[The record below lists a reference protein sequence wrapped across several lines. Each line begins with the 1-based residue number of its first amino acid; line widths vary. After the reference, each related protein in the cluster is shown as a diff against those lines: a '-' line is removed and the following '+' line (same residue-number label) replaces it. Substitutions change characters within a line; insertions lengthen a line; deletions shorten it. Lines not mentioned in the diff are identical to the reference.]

1 MLIALTVALSLASA
15 PVAPEAASS
24 QVSVEE
30 LARFAEVFREVQTSF
45 VEPVSDHEL
54 MEAAIQGLLTRLDPH
69 SEYLVRKD
77 LEEFSEQT
85 SGVYGGLGV
94 EVQVISG
101 ELKIVSPMD
110 DTPASRAG
118 LRSGD
123 VISRID
129 GTVIEGQAAFAG
141 VDMLRGEVGSSI
153 KLEIQR
159 AGAEAFEV
167 TLKREI
173 IQLKSARA
181 ERLPGG
187 MALLRVAAFQ
197 NDTVRSAERAL
208 KTLQEKKPIRGLV
221 LDLRS
226 NPGGYVTAAVGLSDL
241 FLESGVIVSTK
252 GRNADSNTE
261 LKATPGDLLNGAP
274 MVVLI
279 DAGSA
284 SAAEIV
290 AGALQDH
297 HRAIVMGQKSFGK
310 GSVQSLLPLSN
321 GDGLRLT
328 TARYYTPS
336 GHSIQARGIYP
347 DVPLGSL
354 TLNREAER
362 IDPVT
367 EASLANHLQ
376 EDATPVAGEDL
387 PAIETDYALSEAV
400 NVLRAVALLADRKEI
415 K

>member
-1 MLIALTVALSLASA
+1 MLIALNAALSLASA

-30 LARFAEVFREVQTSF
+30 LSRFAEVFREVQTSF

-77 LEEFSEQT
+77 LEDFSEQT
-85 SGVYGGLGV
+85 AGVYGGLGV

-118 LRSGD
+118 LKSGD

-129 GTVIEGQAAFAG
+129 GTVIEGQAAFTG
-141 VDMLRGEVGSSI
+141 VEMLRGEVGSSI

-167 TLKREI
+167 TLKREV

-208 KTLQEKKPIRGLV
+208 KTLQEKKPLRGLV

-252 GRNADSNTE
+252 GRNADANTQ
-261 LKATPGDLLNGAP
+261 LQATPGDLLKGAP

-328 TARYYTPS
+328 TARYFTPS
-336 GHSIQARGIYP
+336 GNSIQARGIVP

-362 IDPVT
+362 IAPVT
-367 EASLANHLQ
+367 EADLANHLK
-376 EDATPVAGEDL
+376 EDAAPLVNDDL

>member
-1 MLIALTVALSLASA
+1 MLIALTAALSLASA

-30 LARFAEVFREVQTSF
+30 LSRFAEVFREVQRSF

-69 SEYLVRKD
+69 SEYMVRKD

-94 EVQVISG
+94 EVQVIAG

-129 GTVIEGQAAFAG
+129 GTVIEGQAAFTG

-208 KTLQEKKPIRGLV
+208 TALQEKKPVRGLV

-226 NPGGYVTAAVGLSDL
+226 NPGGYVAAAVGLSDL

-252 GRNADSNTE
+252 GRNADANTE
-261 LKATPGDLLNGAP
+261 LKATAGDLLKGAP
-274 MVVLI
+274 IVVLI

-328 TARYYTPS
+328 TARYFTPS
-336 GHSIQARGIYP
+336 GHSIQARGILP

-362 IDPVT
+362 IAPIT
-367 EASLANHLQ
+367 EADLANHLK
-376 EDATPVAGEDL
+376 EAAEATVADDL

-400 NVLRAVALLADRKEI
+400 NVLRAVALVADRKEI